1 MVFFMTKKTAK
12 TPQLSDRTLRSEKR
26 IRPTPP
32 CSCSI
37 LTPASTE
44 DVYRTIFETTGTST
58 IIVGEDM
65 SISMANRECEDL
77 LGYTREEI
85 RNGKKWDDFIATDEL
100 ERLREYHRLRRID
113 PNVVP
118 KTYETKLIDR
128 KGNIKDVSI
137 TADLIPGT
145 KNSVVSI
152 LDITKHK
159 KAEEALRESEER
171 YRILVETS
179 PDAIVLMDL
188 NNTILMVNPS
198 ALDLFGFQSSEEVI
212 VISGMDFISPDDRP
226 KALLDKKELLDTG
239 KLKIV
244 DYSLRKKDGLFFP
257 CELKAGLMRDEKGR
271 PRAIIIVIRDIT
283 DRKYAEQALHTSEEK
298 YRTLVEN
305 VNIGVYRNTD
315 GRHGHFLQANP
326 AIVKMFGY
334 GSVGEFLKVHTSELY
349 QNQEDRKRFVEKI
362 REQGYVKDEQLRL
375 KKKDGTPIWG
385 SVTAKVQY
393 HAHGEIRWI
402 DGVIEDI
409 TERKR
414 AEEKLMHSLEAL
426 RSVYRIA
433 TTLSGSYEAVCDQ
446 VVLALSRL
454 LRIPHVAVKHIEEDR
469 VKIISAITDG
479 HLTHDGVVLPEHSP
493 CASIVCERNE
503 PCQIRDRLQEIYPGN
518 DLISSHRFEAYIG
531 VPIKSIR
538 GKAVGSI
545 CAMDYVARI
554 FREDEVHLIEVF
566 ASYVAYEIERNA
578 MESQLRHLD
587 KMKLLGQMAAGVA
600 HEVRNPLNAILAI
613 TDALFQDIGDNPDY
627 RPFLDHIRTQVDRL
641 ARLMG
646 DLLHLGKPIQ
656 QSVLQRESLP
666 AICAASIDLWEQTKL
681 SQTHKA
687 RLILPPEKDNLSLMA
702 DGSQLQQVFLN
713 LLENAA
719 QHSPKGTEIQFVL
732 SIPKK
737 RTVRICIADKGTGI
751 LEENLQ
757 KVFEP
762 FFTTRE
768 RGNGLGLSIVKN
780 TVQAL
785 GGEVVMR
792 NNQPPPGCCVE
803 ITLPLAGKDET

>member
-1 MVFFMTKKTAK
+1 MTKKTAK
-12 TPQLSDRTLRSEKR
+12 TPRLSERTLRSEKR

-44 DVYRTIFETTGTST
+44 DVYRTIFETTGTAT

-85 RNGKKWDDFIATDEL
+85 RSGKKWDDFIASDEL

-113 PNVVP
+113 PDAVP
-118 KTYETKLIDR
+118 KTYETRLIDR

-152 LDITKHK
+152 LDITRHK

-171 YRILVETS
+171 YRTLIETS
-179 PDAIVLMDL
+179 PDAVVLMDL

-198 ALDLFGFQSSEEVI
+198 ALNLFGFQSSEEVI
-212 VISGMDFISPDDRP
+212 GISGMDFISPDDQSN
-226 KALLDKKELLDTG
+226 ALLDEQELLETG

-244 DYSLRKKDGLFFP
+244 EYSLRKKDGFSFP
-257 CELKAGLMRDEKGR
+257 CELKAGLMRDEKGK

-283 DRKYAEQALHTSEEK
+283 NRKHAEQALHTSEEK

-305 VNIGVYRNTD
+305 VNIGVYRNTGGPH
-315 GRHGHFLQANP
+315 GRFLQANP

-334 GSVGEFLKVHTSELY
+334 ESTEEFLKVFTSELY
-349 QNQEDRKRFVEKI
+349 QDQEDRKRFVEKI
-362 REQGYVKDEQLRL
+362 QEKGHVKDEQLRL
-375 KKKDGTPIWG
+375 QKKDGTPIWG

-393 HAHGEIRWI
+393 HANGEIRWI

-409 TERKR
+409 TERKL

-479 HLTHDGVVLPEHSP
+479 HLTHDGMVLAEHSP
-493 CASIVCERNE
+493 CASIVCEKNE
-503 PCQIRDRLQEIYPGN
+503 PYQIRDRLQEIYPEN
-518 DLISSHRFEAYIG
+518 ELISKHQFEAYIG

-545 CAMDYVARI
+545 CAMDYEERT
-554 FREDEVHLIEVF
+554 FREDEVHLIEIF
-566 ASYVAYEIERNA
+566 ASYVAYEVERNA

-587 KMKLLGQMAAGVA
+587 KMKLLGQMAMGVA

-613 TDALFQDIGDNPDY
+613 TEALFQDIGDDPDY
-627 RPFLDHIRTQVDRL
+627 KPFLNHIRTQVDRL

-656 QSVLQRESLP
+656 QSGLLPESLP
-666 AICAASIDLWEQTKL
+666 AICAASVDLWEQTKL
-681 SQTHKA
+681 SRTHKV
-687 RLILPPEKDNLSLMA
+687 RLSLPPEREDFSVVA

-713 LLENAA
+713 LVENAA
-719 QHSPKGTEIQFVL
+719 QHSPKGSEIQFVL
-732 SIPKK
+732 SIAK
-737 RTVRICIADKGTGI
+737 RGMARICIADKGKGI
-751 LEENLQ
+751 VGENLQ

-768 RGNGLGLSIVKN
+768 KGNGLGLSIVKN
-780 TVQAL
+780 TVQAH
-785 GGEVVMR
+785 GGEVVIR

-803 ITLPLAGKDET
+803 IILPLAVQG